1 MLALLTLLVSFP
13 AILFFSCLLLGW
25 IVKQPTVSDMKNIK
39 KSAILIPAHNE
50 ELLIGET
57 ITHILEEVS
66 DSCVI
71 IVVADNCTDA
81 TAEKAKNTGAIVLQ
95 RFNKKQKG
103 KGFALDFGVD
113 YILKN
118 LEVETVVIFDADCRF
133 AKGAFNKLV
142 HKSQSTG
149 LVVQAQYLMKSPKV
163 SSINLKIAELTW
175 ALKNDI
181 RARGLR
187 ALGLGCHLQGSG
199 MAFPIAT
206 LKKQSLASSSIVED
220 LELGLTLALKNSA
233 ALYFE
238 LAKVYSFFPENKLG
252 AVSQRKRWEHGH
264 MSIIKQVPSL
274 LLRSL
279 KNRNIVAFLMVVDA
293 AIPPTIL
300 WLLTLASLSFV
311 FLSLFLYTHITVLLL
326 VPIMF
331 ALTLALIAGICF
343 TYGREIASQIKL
355 IDVAEFVA
363 SKFSVYRSF
372 FSKPE
377 TAWIRT
383 ERDQDESKSREGTK
397 GE

>member
-1 MLALLTLLVSFP
+1 M
-13 AILFFSCLLLGW
+13 
-25 IVKQPTVSDMKNIK
+25 
-39 KSAILIPAHNE
+39 
-50 ELLIGET
+50 LIGET
-57 ITHILEEVS
+57 VRHVLGEVS
-66 DSCVI
+66 DNCVL

-81 TAEKAKNTGAIVLQ
+81 TAEKAKNNGAVVLQ
-95 RFNKKQKG
+95 RFNNEQKG

-142 HKSQSTG
+142 HKSQSNE
-149 LVVQAQYLMKSPKV
+149 LVVQAQYLMKSPKA
-163 SSINLKIAELTW
+163 SPINLKIAELTW

-181 RARGLR
+181 RARGMR

-199 MAFPIAT
+199 MAFPIVT

-220 LELGLTLALKNSA
+220 LELGLTLALENSA

-238 LAKVYSFFPENKLG
+238 PAKVYSFFPENKSG
-252 AVSQRKRWEHGH
+252 AESQRKRWEHGH
-264 MSIIKQVPSL
+264 MSIIKKAPSL
-274 LLRSL
+274 LLLSL
-279 KNRNIVAFLMVVDA
+279 KSRNIVALFMVIDA

-300 WLLTLASLSFV
+300 WLLTLASLSFIFV
-311 FLSLFLYTHITVLLL
+311 SLFLFVHFTVLLL
-326 VPIMF
+326 VPFMF
-331 ALTLALIAGICF
+331 ALTLALIAGIWF
-343 TYGREIASQIKL
+343 TYGKEITSQIKL
-355 IDVAEFVA
+355 FDVAEFVA

-383 ERDQDESKSREGTK
+383 ERDQEESKSRKGTK
-397 GE
+397 RE